1 MELPDIIFRRF
12 ARVRAYR
19 KLFLDDYGRLKP
31 EAETVLDDLHD
42 FARFF
47 KDAPPDPQ
55 ALALTEGGRRVVR
68 HLLKN
73 IGATSTELARHLKGE
88 IYHDE

>member
-1 MELPDIIFRRF
+1 MELADIFFRR
-12 ARVRAYR
+12 AIRVRAYR
-19 KLFLDDYGRLKP
+19 KLFLDETGRLKP

-47 KDAPPDPQ
+47 KDAPPEPS

-68 HLLKN
+68 HILKN
-73 IGATSTELARHLKGE
+73 LGAASGETARHIKGE
-88 IYHDE
+88 IYDE